1 MTRKPVD
8 IKQFRHA
15 VSILKKQGL
24 IKNIDARRATPEMV
38 RQGRQLKET
47 VKRYDDIVSG
57 KVQAVSLP
65 PKKVSEYRKAGYS
78 TTKAPDGSTK
88 ILVPKAATSTVKVTP
103 KKEIQVT
110 AKSGVK
116 SVKKAVPYR
125 SLDQWLTEMSK
136 RAGELDKMK
145 SDDAFWGYKIE
156 GHNSWRL
163 YREIEDLIKDLRQG
177 SVSGTNWGKLIDEAS
192 ARQQKETFE
201 GLEIIQVPRESLWP
215 AHHAKKREKAGGV
228 RPVRR
233 KDDATRKRDAYQQMK
248 AKGGKEYE
256 KYKRAARARS
266 KRARKKKGA
275 KKRK

>member
-1 MTRKPVD
+1 MARKPVD
-8 IKQFRHA
+8 IKQFRRA

-24 IKNIDARRATPEMV
+24 IKNVDARSATPEMV
-38 RQGRQLKET
+38 RQGRQLRET

-57 KVQAVSLP
+57 KAQAVTLP

-78 TTKAPDGSTK
+78 TTKAPDGSVK
-88 ILVPKAATSTVKVTP
+88 ILVPKDATSTVKVTP
-103 KKEIQVT
+103 KKEIEVKT
-110 AKSGVK
+110 KAGVK

-125 SLDQWLTEMSK
+125 SLDQWLSEMASK
-136 RAGELDKMK
+136 ADELDKMK
-145 SDDAFWGYKIE
+145 SSDAFWGYKIE

-163 YREIEDLIKDLRQG
+163 YREIGDLIKDLRQG
-177 SVSGTNWGKLIDEAS
+177 SISGTDWGKLVDTAS
-192 ARQQKETFE
+192 AREQKETFQA
-201 GLEIIQVPRESLWP
+201 LEIIQVPREDLWP
-215 AHHAKKREKAGGV
+215 AHRSKKREKAGGV

-256 KYKRAARARS
+256 AYKRAARARS